1 VTPLGPGEIRARRR
15 PFVVIALASIRLLLG
30 FLLAWPLASAL
41 EASNVGL
48 RAGGDRALFEG
59 GGYLLLEALRV
70 QGPSLT
76 AAIQGVV
83 PLFALGLLVGA
94 ASNAALLVAL
104 NAREPLAISAW
115 LGRALARLPA
125 VVVLGVGTTLAQ
137 GLLLVVG
144 FLAVQGVP
152 ERLAR
157 PVPVTFA
164 QGALWLVVLLLA
176 ASLGGFADVARSA
189 LVRHEEPLLQSLE
202 RALRCLK
209 KRPFRSCFG
218 WLAPAALLA
227 VTALGAAWLT
237 ERCDVSREG
246 AWRVGAV
253 LALHQAVV
261 LVAVAARA
269 NWYARAL
276 RLVATS

>member
-1 VTPLGPGEIRARRR
+1 
-15 PFVVIALASIRLLLG
+15 
-30 FLLAWPLASAL
+30 
-41 EASNVGL
+41 
-48 RAGGDRALFEG
+48 
-59 GGYLLLEALRV
+59 V

-76 AAIQGVV
+76 AAAQGLV
-83 PLFALGLLVGA
+83 PLLALGLLVGA

-125 VVVLGVGTTLAQ
+125 VVVLGVGTTIAQ
-137 GLLLVVG
+137 GLLLVAG
-144 FLAVQGVP
+144 LLAGHGVP

-164 QGALWLVVLLLA
+164 QAALWLAVLLLA

-189 LVRHEEPLLQSLE
+189 LVRHEESLFQSLE

-209 KRPFRSCFG
+209 KRPFRTCFG
-218 WLAPAALLA
+218 WLAPATVL
-227 VTALGAAWLT
+227 VVSTLGAAWLT
-237 ERCDVSREG
+237 ELFDVSREG

-253 LALHQAVV
+253 LVLHQAVV

-276 RLVATS
+276 RLVATT